1 MNMTDREEKI
11 TSLQRE
17 LERLQRENEEARGR
31 IAAQE
36 AMQAV
41 ARSLTSEL
49 NLDPL
54 LHNILR
60 SAVQVMGASAGSLM
74 LLDYETNEL
83 VFEVIEGGGGA
94 SLRKTRIPAGKGI
107 AGWVASTRQPLIVDD
122 VSHDD
127 RHYRTM
133 MEGTSFTTHSI
144 LCVPMIARG
153 EVIGVLQLLNK
164 RGGGRFSESDQQD
177 LTSFAAQSAVAIENA
192 RLYESLRE
200 ERDRI
205 LAVEEEVRHRL
216 ARDLHDGPTQ
226 MLASIMMSANFVKEA
241 IARNELPLALEE
253 LDALTP
259 VAEKALHQVR
269 TLLFDLRPVTLE
281 TRGLIPAL
289 RSYLQRLR
297 KTEGVKIDLEVHEP
311 IDRLPYKE
319 EMAIFSIIQE
329 ALTNARKHAQAEN
342 IRICVKAT
350 QAKSLV
356 VTITDDGV
364 GFDVDEV
371 WGRYDERGSLGIINM
386 KERAD
391 IVGGQLSVA
400 SRVGH
405 GTLVTFELPRDT
417 SAVQQAGAAE

>member
-1 MNMTDREEKI
+1 MTQSGKI
-11 TSLQRE
+11 ESLQHE
-17 LERLQRENEEARGR
+17 LDRLQRENDEARGR

-36 AMQAV
+36 AMQAI

-54 LHNILR
+54 LHNIMR
-60 SAVQVMGASAGSLM
+60 SAVEVTGATAGALM
-74 LLDYETNEL
+74 LLDHDTNEL
-83 VFEVIEGGGGA
+83 VFEVIEGGSGS

-107 AGWVASTRQPLIVDD
+107 AGWVASTGQPLIVDD
-122 VSHDD
+122 VSHDE

-133 MEGTSFTTHSI
+133 TEGMAFTTHSI

-153 EVIGVLQLLNK
+153 EVLGVLQLLNK
-164 RGGGRFSESDQQD
+164 YGGDRFNENDQQD
-177 LTSFAAQSAVAIENA
+177 LNAFAAQSAVAIENA

-216 ARDLHDGPTQ
+216 ARDLHDGPAQ
-226 MLASIMMSANFVKEA
+226 MLASIMMSANFIKEA
-241 IARNELPLALEE
+241 VARDRLSLATDE
-253 LDALTP
+253 LDALLP

-297 KTEGVKIDLEVHEP
+297 KTEGLTIKLDVHEP

-319 EMAIFSIIQE
+319 EMAIFSIVQE

-342 IRICVKAT
+342 IRICVEMA
-350 QAKSLV
+350 APNSLV
-356 VTITDDGV
+356 VTVEDDGV
-364 GFDVDEV
+364 GFDVDKV
-371 WGRYDERGSLGIINM
+371 LRRYDEQGSLGMINM
-386 KERAD
+386 RERAE
-391 IVGGQLSVA
+391 IVGGQLTIA
-400 SRVGH
+400 AHVGQ
-405 GTLVTFELPRDT
+405 GTQVTLVLPRQDA
-417 SAVQQAGAAE
+417 SVQHAEVSNLG